1 MNRAAALAY
10 LTSLYGSSQAPYLK
24 LAGVPLT
31 DTADGVGVVIDDAL
45 LAVGTAFADL
55 ATAAPTATIDYRAAL
70 RFYALDFAWQNINS
84 PKFLDKAKAGDVEVV
99 SVEWRKHLKA
109 ARDEALEALIG
120 LGIIVTPGS
129 WPTGTQFGMLGINLD
144 YLQQPVEGIP

>member
-31 DTADGVGVVIDDAL
+31 DTANGVGVVIDEAL
-45 LAVGTAFADL
+45 LAVGTAYADL
-55 ATAAPTATIDYRAAL
+55 AIAVPTAVTNYRAAL
-70 RFYALDFAWQNINS
+70 RFYALDFAWTNINS
-84 PKFLDKAKAGDVEVV
+84 SKFLDKAKAGDVEIA

-109 ARDEALEALIG
+109 ARDEAYAELVT
-120 LGIIVTPGS
+120 LGIIATASS
-129 WPTGTQFGMLGINLD
+129 WPSAGQFGMLGINLD
-144 YLQQPVEGIP
+144 YLQQPVENV